1 MERKKFFQFV
11 LYILGNEKREDEE
24 KREKISVCDV
34 HDQWKDKVARVQY
47 TGC

>member
-1 MERKKFFQFV
+1 MRKEKMKRKK
-11 LYILGNEKREDEE
+11 K
-24 KREKISVCDV
+24 KISVCDV